1 MPIQH
6 TWAIPYR
13 SLIIGT
19 ALAAVSVLGTDVN
32 WEDNEVLRE
41 KMELYIKANCE
52 YEANLQKYE
61 KIAEDFKELYDAQ
74 IAVCIFN
81 GKIREL
87 VKKADKDGNLEFITV
102 KHPIGHKTY
111 IRTAT
116 MMMLKALYDVL
127 GKEHVGKAKIEFT
140 IGDAYYCS
148 IKSDIAIT
156 EDIVKKN
163 Q

>member
-1 MPIQH
+1 MEK
-6 TWAIPYR
+6 
-13 SLIIGT
+13 
-19 ALAAVSVLGTDVN
+19 VSIVIDG
-32 WEDNEVLRE
+32 
-41 KMELYIKANCE
+41 KSYE
-52 YEANLQKYE
+52 YEKGTTFK

-127 GKEHVGKAKIEFT
+127 GKEHVGKAKIEFEHVMTHEKIEFEVSGEKLQYVT
-140 IGDAYYCS
+140 IPVGYQHS
-148 IKSDIAIT
+148 INNIG
-156 EDIVKKN
+156 EDELVLILWANELFDKDVPDTFVMEG
-163 Q
+163 